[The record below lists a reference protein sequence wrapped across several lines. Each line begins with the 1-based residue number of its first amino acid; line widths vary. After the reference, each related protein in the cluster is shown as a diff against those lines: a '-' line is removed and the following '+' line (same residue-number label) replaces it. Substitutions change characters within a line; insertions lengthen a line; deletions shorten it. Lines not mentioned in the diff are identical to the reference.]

1 MATAAN
7 ADAPTNQPRSEV
19 QSVVPGERPRPV
31 PPPARIWRSRD
42 TARLV
47 PPPAAVTAT
56 GNVPVGAFDATTHAM
71 VTTPGARNSAAVT
84 LTPTPAGNPHSDRT
98 TGSVYLA
105 CQVAVAVAQRV
116 LP

>member
-7 ADAPTNQPRSEV
+7 ADAPTNQPRSDV

-47 PPPAAVTAT
+47 PPAAAVTAT
-56 GNVPVGAFDATTHAM
+56 GNGAVGALNGTRNVM
-71 VTTPGARNSAAVT
+71 VATPGARHSAVVT
-84 LTPTPAGNPHSDRT
+84 LTPTPAGNPDPDRT
-98 TGSVYLA
+98 SGFE
-105 CQVAVAVAQRV
+105 
-116 LP
+116 

>member
-56 GNVPVGAFDATTHAM
+56 GNVPVGAFDATMNVM
-71 VTTPGARNSAAVT
+71 VATPVARNSAVVK
-84 LTPTPAGNPHSDRT
+84 LTPTPAGNPDRDRQ
-98 TGSVYLA
+98 TGFGGCPL
-105 CQVAVAVAQRV
+105 QGTIT
-116 LP
+116 

>member
-56 GNVPVGAFDATTHAM
+56 GNVPVGAFDATMNVM
-71 VTTPGARNSAAVT
+71 VAAPVAGNAAVGT
-84 LTPTPAGNPHSDRT
+84 LTPKLAGNAATDRST
-98 TGSVYLA
+98 W
-105 CQVAVAVAQRV
+105 
-116 LP
+116 